1 MNSKELAEKLEQYPD
16 LKLRVEELL
25 QIVENDNGEILSANV
40 AEQRVIDSL
49 RGLGQ
54 EMLQNWGNTTSNRVS
69 EQVRQKFPTACK
81 DVKKKSVG
89 IQRTD

>member
-40 AEQRVIDSL
+40 AEQRVIP
-49 RGLGQ
+49 
-54 EMLQNWGNTTSNRVS
+54 TSAEIALS
-69 EQVRQKFPTACK
+69 EL
-81 DVKKKSVG
+81 
-89 IQRTD
+89 